1 MGLYDSVRLIPG
13 IGVPDMIGGVITGTV
28 KENYN
33 KDFPGKVKVELFLGE
48 EGKNVTGWIPVMTQ
62 YGGKEYG
69 NYFLPEV
76 DAEVVV
82 AFHMGDRNRPI
93 VIGCLWSEK
102 NPYPQETVKEEN
114 PLKVIMTKGGSVIT
128 FDDTKD
134 KELISVKTKKGSFFE
149 ISEENQTITL
159 SDKDKKNSVI
169 INAKD
174 GDVTVSADKTFNL
187 KVGGKA
193 AIAVTDKEITLKST
207 TIATDA
213 QKDLNLKGQNANV
226 EGTSVKVK
234 GSGSLEVSA
243 SGTTQ
248 IKGAM
253 VKIN

>member
-1 MGLYDSVRLIPG
+1 MGLFDDIRITPGFGIPD
-13 IGVPDMIGGVITGTV
+13 VIGGIVTGTV

-33 KDFPGKVKVELFLGE
+33 KDFPGKIKVELFLGE
-48 EGKNVTGWIPVMTQ
+48 EGKNVTGWIPVMTP
-62 YGGKEYG
+62 YGGNEFG

-76 DAEVVV
+76 GAEVVV
-82 AFHMGDRNRPI
+82 AFHMGDRNRPL

-102 NPYPQETVKEEN
+102 NVFPPETVKEEN
-114 PLKVIMTKGGSVIT
+114 PIKTILTKGGSQIT

-134 KELISVKTKKGSFFE
+134 KEIISVKTKKGSFFE
-149 ISEENQTITL
+149 INEEQQTITV
-159 SDKDKKNSVI
+159 SDKDKKNAVV

-174 GDVTVSADKTFNL
+174 GEVDVTADKKFVL
-187 KVGGKA
+187 KVGKKE
-193 AIAVTDKEITLKST
+193 AITVTDKEITLKST
-207 TIATDA
+207 TVAANAD
-213 QKDLNLKGQNANV
+213 KDLNLKGQNTAV

-234 GSGSLEVSA
+234 GNGSLEVSA

>member
-1 MGLYDSVRLIPG
+1 MGLFDDMRVLPGMGIP
-13 IGVPDMIGGVITGTV
+13 DYIGGIVTGTV

-48 EGKNVTGWIPVMTQ
+48 EGKNVTGWIPVMTP
-62 YGGKEYG
+62 YGGNEYG
-69 NYFLPEV
+69 NLFLPEV
-76 DAEVVV
+76 DSEVVV
-82 AFHMGDRNRPI
+82 AFHMGDRNRPL

-102 NPYPQETVKEEN
+102 NKFPPETVKEEN
-114 PLKVIMTKGGSVIT
+114 PVKTIMTKAGSQIT

-134 KELISVKTKKGSFFE
+134 KELISIKTKKGSIFE

-159 SDKDKKNSVI
+159 SDKDKKNAVV

-174 GDVTVSADKTFNL
+174 GEVDVTADKTFVL

-193 AIAVTDKEITLKST
+193 AVTVTDKEVTLKST
-207 TIATDA
+207 TISASAD
-213 QKDLNLKGQNANV
+213 KDLKLKGQNSSV